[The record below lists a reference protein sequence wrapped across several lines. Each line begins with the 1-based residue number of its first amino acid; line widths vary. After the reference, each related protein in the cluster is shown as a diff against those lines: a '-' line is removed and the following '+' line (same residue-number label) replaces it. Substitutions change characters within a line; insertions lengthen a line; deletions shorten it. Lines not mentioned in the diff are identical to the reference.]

1 MPVSL
6 PSLETIILTPNH
18 FGNPLGPCRRYV
30 LILHCPII
38 LLGVHDKITISLKC
52 LLLLPYDDV
61 SLGAD
66 DELLSI

>member
-6 PSLETIILTPNH
+6 PSLETMISTPNR
-18 FGNPLGPCRRYV
+18 FVNPLGPCRRYI
-30 LILHCPII
+30 LILHCSII